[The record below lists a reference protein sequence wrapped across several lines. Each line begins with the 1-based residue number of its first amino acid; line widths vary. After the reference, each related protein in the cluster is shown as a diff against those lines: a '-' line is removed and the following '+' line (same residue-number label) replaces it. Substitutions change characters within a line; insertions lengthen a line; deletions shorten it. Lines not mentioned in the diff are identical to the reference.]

1 MTTSTTINGGAVIVW
16 LELTEPDDYQ
26 YEHAIAV
33 VPYSGSITI
42 EQNGHRINVPL
53 YAANDLLRAIRN
65 VAVLAK
71 AKS

>member
-16 LELTEPDDYQ
+16 PEDNGGDGFSM
-26 YEHAIAV
+26 EHAIAV
-33 VPYSGSITI
+33 VPYSESIAI
-42 EQNGHRINVPL
+42 EQNGHTINIPL

-65 VAVLAK
+65 VAVSAR